1 MSSAL
6 RALSTVV
13 GFLFAMAATPSFAV
27 ENSGDESA
35 SAPIMWGL
43 AVSVNASPY
52 AADDDDILVLP
63 LPVRFTDPAFT
74 DGLFVLREGSLGLRW
89 VVEDH
94 WHVGVL
100 GRLQYLGFKSSDSPT
115 FTGMAERSGTV
126 ELGPFIGYRSDTLQY
141 LFLTYFDALDEH
153 GGMEARLSIQQPCN
167 LGDRYFVVH
176 ADVVYQNAD
185 MLDYYFGVLPGE
197 ATVPRPAYAPGSA
210 MSTAIGGRAGWKL
223 TDRLALFAEAEVQFM
238 ASEIKDSP
246 IVDSSTRWGAF
257 VMLAYDF

>member
-1 MSSAL
+1 M
-6 RALSTVV
+6 
-13 GFLFAMAATPSFAV
+13 
-27 ENSGDESA
+27 
-35 SAPIMWGL
+35 
-43 AVSVNASPY
+43 
-52 AADDDDILVLP
+52 
-63 LPVRFTDPAFT
+63 
-74 DGLFVLREGSLGLRW
+74 
-89 VVEDH
+89 
-94 WHVGVL
+94 
-100 GRLQYLGFKSSDSPT
+100 QYLGFKSSDSPT